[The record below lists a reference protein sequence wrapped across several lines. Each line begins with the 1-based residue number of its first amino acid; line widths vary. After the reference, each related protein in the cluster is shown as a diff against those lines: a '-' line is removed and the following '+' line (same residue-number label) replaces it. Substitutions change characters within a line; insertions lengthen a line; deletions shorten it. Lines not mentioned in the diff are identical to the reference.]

1 MNGLEA
7 ARSLIGS
14 GRPPEGIGTSLDFT
28 LWQVE
33 DGFAVCG
40 GTVGAHALNP
50 MGFVHGGYIATL
62 LDTACGFAFLSKLE
76 EGQSHTTIDLNV
88 SFHRPLDAKS
98 GEVRAEGRVS
108 TFGRRI
114 GFVEARLLGRDDRLY
129 ATATASLKVLEPRR

>member
-76 EGQSHTTIDLNV
+76 EGQSHTTINLNV
-88 SFHRPLDAKS
+88 SFHRARRQVRRGAGGGSGLD
-98 GEVRAEGRVS
+98 VRQAHRL
-108 TFGRRI
+108 RR
-114 GFVEARLLGRDDRLY
+114 GPAAG
-129 ATATASLKVLEPRR
+129 PRRPPLRDGHRLPDGA